1 MPGILGKESKE
12 SEESR
17 IRNGDVL
24 TYHVPSEIGNSFDS
38 FDSSDSYSL
47 SSVTFFSSS
56 RCLGVS
62 PSTSTF
68 WNLSST
74 SMPSTTLPKAVYWPS
89 RPVAS
94 PRQMKNEVSAL
105 SG

>member
-24 TYHVPSEIGNSFDS
+24 TYHVPSEIGNS

-94 PRQMKNEVSAL
+94 PRQTKNEVL
-105 SG
+105 SRGGSR